1 MRDIVVVIA
10 AGGQGRRVGSATPKQ
25 FLPLGGQSILVRTL
39 SAFERLSEV
48 VEIVVV
54 APRAYVERTRTLIR
68 RGNINKV
75 SAVVPGGSR
84 RQDSVRNGL
93 LACMNKNGLVL
104 VHDAVRPFIDR
115 NTILA
120 VAREAQRYGAAVVGV
135 KTRDTIKVEGTRRG
149 FFSRTLD
156 RRTLWAV
163 QTPQGFRFDLLWQAH
178 ENARRSKF
186 VGTDEA
192 SLVERLGKRVRIVA
206 GPDQNLKITT
216 TADLRLARLM
226 IRKKA

>member
-1 MRDIVVVIA
+1 MRDIVVVIP
-10 AGGQGRRVGSATPKQ
+10 AGGQGRRMRSATPKQ
-25 FLPLGGQSILVRTL
+25 FLPLAGRSILARTI
-39 SAFERLSEV
+39 SAFDGLSEV
-48 VEIVVV
+48 KEIVVV

-68 RGNINKV
+68 RGKFSKV
-75 SAVVPGGSR
+75 SSVVPGGSR

-93 LACMNKNGLVL
+93 HACLNKNGVVL
-104 VHDAVRPFIDR
+104 VHDAVRPFVDR

-120 VAREAQRYGAAVVGV
+120 VARAAQRYGAAVVGV
-135 KTRDTIKVEGTRRG
+135 KAKDTIKVEGSRHG

-178 ENARRSKF
+178 ESARRSKF

-192 SLVERLGKRVRIVA
+192 SLVERLGMRVRIVP
-206 GPDQNLKITT
+206 GPEQNLKITT
-216 TADLRLARLM
+216 AADLWLARLM
-226 IRKKA
+226 VPQKA